1 MQGTALI
8 QRVIFSAS
16 EFSSAFAAITSAS
29 SYPSQPASPPTLRRT
44 ISDNL
49 AVAVSFNRSTVLRSG
64 VGNPDSGL
72 DCREVCGRVLNSR
85 ALVYDL

>member
-1 MQGTALI
+1 
-8 QRVIFSAS
+8 
-16 EFSSAFAAITSAS
+16 
-29 SYPSQPASPPTLRRT
+29 
-44 ISDNL
+44 L